1 MNAQGS
7 NSKPD
12 RPQVAVGVVV
22 IDGTRV
28 LLVKRANP
36 PRQGQWSI
44 PGGRQHLGEKLADT
58 ARREVLEETGL
69 TIAPTGLLDVI
80 DGIFKSP
87 DGVIEQHYTLVDFA
101 ARPIGG
107 SLQAGDDAADAKWVE
122 RADLVDMDLWS
133 ETRRIIDM
141 AFARGTSDPV

>member
-1 MNAQGS
+1 MNAQGAQA
-7 NSKPD
+7 KPD

-22 IDGTRV
+22 IEGTQV

-36 PRQGQWSI
+36 QGQWSI
-44 PGGRQHLGEKLADT
+44 PGGRQHLGETLADT

-69 TIAPTGLLDVI
+69 IITLTGLLDVI

-122 RADLVDMDLWS
+122 QAALVDMDLWS
-133 ETRRIIDM
+133 ETRRIIDL
-141 AFARGTSDPV
+141 AFERATADPA